1 MAKKESIKESKVEEL
16 RNSIENESEI
26 FYNGFEGVSLDIFS
40 LEKNPQRRVL
50 RGKGIFN
57 DVRNGFTFTQN
68 PPRTNRNKKCGQ
80 VSHGI
85 MMERPDGNYVMT
97 IRFNP
102 NEKYLEATLCSEV
115 KNLLKTI
122 KK

>member
-1 MAKKESIKESKVEEL
+1 MKKKDTIKESSVEEV
-16 RNSIENESEI
+16 SKAIENELEI
-26 FYNGFEGVSLDIFS
+26 FHSGFEGVSLDIFS

-50 RGKGIFN
+50 RGKGIYN
-57 DVRNGFTFTQN
+57 DVRKGFTFTQN
-68 PPRTNRNKKCGQ
+68 PPRPNRNKKCGQ

-85 MMERPDGNYVMT
+85 MMVRPDGNYVMT

-122 KK
+122 KQ

>member
-1 MAKKESIKESKVEEL
+1 MGKKETVKESKVEGL
-16 RNSIENESEI
+16 GKTVENELEI
-26 FYNGFEGVSLDIFS
+26 FHKGFEGVSLDIFS
-40 LEKNPQRRVL
+40 LEKTPQRRVL
-50 RGKGIFN
+50 RGKGIYN

-68 PPRTNRNKKCGQ
+68 PPRVNRNKKCGQ

-97 IRFNP
+97 IRFSP

>member
-1 MAKKESIKESKVEEL
+1 MAKKESIKESNAEEL
-16 RNSIENESEI
+16 RDSVENELEI
-26 FYNGFEGVSLDIFS
+26 FHNGFEGVSLDIFS
-40 LEKNPQRRVL
+40 LEKMPQRKVL
-50 RGKGIFN
+50 RGKGIYN
-57 DVRNGFTFTQN
+57 DVRKGFIFTQN